1 MPPELRLGSAQGA
14 RAIGSGMIRFEWPMI
29 ASWFGAARHAMSWF
43 GMANDQM
50 VALKV
55 DTLDDAPDFTTKPL
69 TGDSLFK
76 HLATVLGF
84 KHRVSVDPL

>member
-1 MPPELRLGSAQGA
+1 
-14 RAIGSGMIRFEWPMI
+14 MIRFEWPMI

-76 HLATVLGF
+76 HRVTVLGF
-84 KHRVSVDPL
+84 KYRVSVDPP